1 MNGGGS
7 FRDLD
12 LSKPQARGGGVNGA
26 QPARGTLGAGA
37 SGQGVGN
44 GAASALNN
52 YSTFQ
57 GDPSMQALMRTSD
70 RIETSKKMVA
80 ESEQVAKHTLVD
92 LELQREQ
99 LVGMKGMVA
108 ETSSMTSEAKELL
121 RKIADRNYRRKLFLY
136 LIIVVLAVTD
146 IVVFYL
152 LFIKRAD
159 TFLVVASSTSF
170 SILLSLALFLGLA
183 CVSQYN
189 TSYS

>member
-1 MNGGGS
+1 MKGGGS

-12 LSKPQARGGGVNGA
+12 VAKPKAHAAANGA
-26 QPARGTLGAGA
+26 AGSQPTRGTLGAGA
-37 SGQGVGN
+37 SGQGGGN
-44 GAASALNN
+44 GAAGALHN

-57 GDPSMQALMRTSD
+57 GDPSMQALLRTSD

-80 ESEQVAKHTLVD
+80 ESEQTAKHTLVD

-121 RKIADRNYRRKLFLY
+121 RKIADRNYRRKLLLY
-136 LIIVVLAVTD
+136 LIIVALAVTD

-152 LFIKRAD
+152 LFIKR
-159 TFLVVASSTSF
+159 
-170 SILLSLALFLGLA
+170 
-183 CVSQYN
+183 
-189 TSYS
+189 